1 MAIASHPAQ
10 MPNPMTTTDDDGI
23 DLLSIFDFL
32 LQHWK
37 QLAMGAGGGLVV
49 AVLGWFALV
58 NYQAQVVLVNQG
70 AISFVGWKSYT
81 QSLPLLAGQL
91 VQSKQVKPDEENQIQ
106 RMVHPDAV
114 QI

>member
-1 MAIASHPAQ
+1 
-10 MPNPMTTTDDDGI
+10 MPSPITTTDDDSI

-37 QLAMGAGGGLVV
+37 QLAIGAGSGLVV

-58 NYQAQVVLVNQG
+58 NYQAKVVLVNQG

-81 QSLPLLAGQL
+81 QSLPLLAG
-91 VQSKQVKPDEENQIQ
+91 
-106 RMVHPDAV
+106 
-114 QI
+114 